1 MSVAKMREACSL
13 LPCATCPWR
22 IEKGVDTIPLY
33 SQEKALA
40 LRNTVGD
47 GDALRPIMACHHST
61 TDKPISCRGY
71 LAQVGWTN
79 INVRLF
85 LAKGKLPHLDRI
97 VVACKSAGIK
107 LHRNYGEMMDKL
119 TLSYERGWSK

>member
-1 MSVAKMREACSL
+1 MSRMNEKEDL

-22 IEKGVDTIPLY
+22 IEKGAETIPMY

-47 GDALRPIMACHHST
+47 SDGLRTIMACHHST
-61 TDKPISCRGY
+61 EDAPFSCRGY

-79 INVRLF
+79 ITVRLM
-85 LAKGKLPHLDRI
+85 LSRKMLPSPTRVLD
-97 VVACKSAGIK
+97 ACKRAGIK

-119 TLSYERGWSK
+119 TLSYERMYRR